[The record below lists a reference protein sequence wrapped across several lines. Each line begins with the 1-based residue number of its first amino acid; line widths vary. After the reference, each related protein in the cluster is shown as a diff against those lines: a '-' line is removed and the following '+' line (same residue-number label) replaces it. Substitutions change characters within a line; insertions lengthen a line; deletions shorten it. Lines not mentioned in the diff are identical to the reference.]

1 MYEFL
6 MEIIRNLR
14 CQAVCPPSFRIFQ
27 AKKRGFLLRIGFAC
41 RQSSIAVIKKC
52 CKKAQDRKTKNSR
65 HSEHHKAPA
74 ESGQQT
80 FYTVLISSFDCQ

>member
-6 MEIIRNLR
+6 MKITKNLR
-14 CQAVCPPSFRIFQ
+14 WQAARPPSFRLFQ

-74 ESGQQT
+74 ESGQKT